1 MMNIVYFDR
10 RGAGGDTALEE
21 LETYPQIE
29 RSRAME
35 IQNELDLRKFV
46 VPEFVFGAGA
56 LHLAGRY
63 ARNFGARKVL
73 VVSDPG
79 VIRAGW
85 TAQVADSLRD
95 EDIPFTIFSQLTSN
109 PRAEE
114 VMAGVEVYQGES
126 CNLIVAVG
134 GGSPMDCAKGIG
146 IASANRRNVL
156 EFEGVDQVPVP
167 GPPLICIPTT
177 AGSSADVSQFA
188 IITDEERKVKIAIVS
203 KMVVPDVALIDPMT
217 TKTMDPQLTA
227 FTGMDALV
235 HGFEAFVSNANSP
248 ITDLHALKAINLVM
262 ENLPAAV
269 VSPENV
275 RLRGQMM
282 LGSLHAGLAFSNAS
296 LGAVHAM
303 AHSLGGFLD
312 FPHGETNAILL
323 EHVIAYNFESAFE
336 RYLRIGQAMGL
347 DLNPGQ
353 EKESILGAIRQLRKA
368 IGIDQTLG
376 EIGLS
381 REAIPALAEKAMQ
394 DACMVTN
401 PRRPIQRDIEV
412 IYEKAL

>member
-1 MMNIVYFDR
+1 M
-10 RGAGGDTALEE
+10 E
-21 LETYPQIE
+21 LY
-29 RSRAME
+29 
-35 IQNELDLRKFV
+35 NELDLRKFV

-56 LHLAGRY
+56 RHLVGRY

-73 VVSDPG
+73 VISDPG

-85 TAQVADSLRD
+85 TAQIADSLRD
-95 EDIPFTIFSQLTSN
+95 ESIPYIIFSQVTSN
-109 PRAEE
+109 PRADE
-114 VMAGVEVYQGES
+114 VMAGVEVYQREG

-146 IASANRRNVL
+146 IASANRRDVR

-188 IITDEERKVKIAIVS
+188 IITHLERKVKIAIVS
-203 KMVVPDVALIDPMT
+203 KMVVPDVALIDAVT
-217 TKTMDPQLTA
+217 TTTMNPELTA

-235 HGFEAFVSNANSP
+235 HAIEAFVSNANSP
-248 ITDLHALKAINLVM
+248 ITDLHALEAIRLVTANL
-262 ENLPAAV
+262 LLV
-269 VSPENV
+269 VASPEDLD
-275 RLRGQMM
+275 LRGQMM
-282 LGSLHAGLAFSNAS
+282 LGSLCAGLAFSNAS

-312 FPHGETNAILL
+312 FPHGQTNAILL
-323 EHVIAYNFESAFE
+323 EHVISYNFKSAFD

-347 DLNPGQ
+347 TLKRGE
-353 EKESILGAIRQLRKA
+353 EKETILEAIRSLRKA
-368 IGIDQTLG
+368 IGIGQTLG
-376 EIGLS
+376 QIGLIRS
-381 REAIPALAEKAMQ
+381 DIPELAEKAMQ

-401 PRRPIQRDIEV
+401 PRRPTQRDIEV